1 VRALVVQALESCARK
16 ENGSASETLLTLYLD
31 TRCSLSLMEQL
42 TVGELAR
49 RAHVNRETVRYY
61 ERRRLLP
68 HASRTISGYRI
79 FTDDA
84 LRRLRFI
91 RHAKALGFSLNE
103 IRDLLTLRVNS
114 IDACDS
120 VRERTGAKIADI
132 DKKIDSLQKV
142 KGALCELVDA
152 CARHR
157 KSNECP
163 ILDSLDANSW
173 FEQDAV
179 RGKTRPMRSSVRS
192 APKSSSDEN

>member
-1 VRALVVQALESCARK
+1 
-16 ENGSASETLLTLYLD
+16 
-31 TRCSLSLMEQL
+31 MEQL

-49 RAHVNRETVRYY
+49 RAHVNRETVRYS

-68 HASRTISGYRI
+68 RASRTISGYQI
-79 FTDDA
+79 FSDDA

-114 IDACDS
+114 IGACDR
-120 VRERTGAKIADI
+120 VQEQTRAKITDT
-132 DKKIDSLQKV
+132 DKKIGSLQKM

-152 CARHR
+152 CARRR

-163 ILDSLDANSW
+163 ILDGLDANGW

-179 RGKTRPMRSSVRS
+179 NGKTVLRRSLVRS
-192 APKSSSDEN
+192 ARKSSGQLRIK

>member
-1 VRALVVQALESCARK
+1 
-16 ENGSASETLLTLYLD
+16 
-31 TRCSLSLMEQL
+31 MEQL

-68 HASRTISGYRI
+68 RASRAISGYRI
-79 FTDDA
+79 FSDDA

-114 IDACDS
+114 IGACDR
-120 VRERTGAKIADI
+120 VQERTRAKIADI
-132 DKKIDSLQKV
+132 DKKIRSLKQV
-142 KGALCELVDA
+142 MGALSELVDA
-152 CARHR
+152 CARRR

-163 ILDSLDANSW
+163 VLDSLDANGW
-173 FEQDAV
+173 FEQDSTTGQTLQ
-179 RGKTRPMRSSVRS
+179 RRTSIGS
-192 APKSSSDEN
+192 AREGSGS